1 MIPFRVYDRDKREM
15 WIVLNYQ
22 NGDGMGNYLVAKEDE
37 TEADGEMKIISPQEL
52 TKLKLVD
59 FLEEAEDY

>member
-15 WIVLNYQ
+15 WIVLNYHS
-22 NGDGMGNYLVAKEDE
+22 GDGAGNYLVAKEDE
-37 TEADGEMKIISPQEL
+37 NESDGEMKIITPQEL
-52 TKLKLVD
+52 AKLKLVD